1 MAFSATGKRVLITGA
16 SSGVGA
22 AVARRL
28 AAHGAVVGLIARRRD
43 RLAAVLADCRT
54 TSPDSTMWVVDLGD
68 TAAIGELC
76 RQAWDALGGI
86 DVLINNAGISGP
98 TKSVEDMDP
107 DQWDAAVGV
116 AESSA
121 QRGHD
126 DGHRWPRTPW
136 QSQVRYLLHPL

>member
-1 MAFSATGKRVLITGA
+1 MSVHVCDVNEQALTQITDDNPAVTATVCDVSSRA
-16 SSGVGA
+16 SVESYVKQ
-22 AVARRL
+22 AV
-28 AAHGAVVGLIARRRD
+28 
-43 RLAAVLADCRT
+43 
-54 TSPDSTMWVVDLGD
+54 D
-68 TAAIGELC
+68 T
-76 RQAWDALGGI
+76 LGGI

-98 TKSVEDMDP
+98 TKSVEDVDP